1 MSTEVIQKL
10 WGYVK
15 RVFSDA
21 GEPSFSRWSSG
32 AIVLTTLF
40 WVTYLVIKNHI
51 LPDLEG
57 PAIFLG
63 SGTGSSY
70 GINRISSMLEKRGQG
85 PTPPPTA

>member
-1 MSTEVIQKL
+1 MSFEVVIKG

-32 AIVLTTLF
+32 AIVLATIV

-51 LPDLEG
+51 LPDMEG
-57 PAIFLG
+57 PAIFI
-63 SGTGSSY
+63 STGTGSSY

-85 PTPPPTA
+85 PPAPPSV